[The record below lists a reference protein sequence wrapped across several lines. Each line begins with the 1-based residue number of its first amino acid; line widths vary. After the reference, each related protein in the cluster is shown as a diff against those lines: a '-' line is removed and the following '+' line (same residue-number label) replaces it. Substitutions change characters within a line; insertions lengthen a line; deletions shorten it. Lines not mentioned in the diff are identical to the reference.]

1 MKPSATTVNQEF
13 YDEFWRS
20 CPDFSRYNPGVLH
33 RRRGILNHLLSV
45 PHREVLDVGCGTGEL
60 LVWLRS
66 ELGAGVT
73 YVGADLSQTT
83 VEQNER
89 RHPFATFHTLDIQR
103 GALDRTFEAVICT
116 EVVEHLDDRPR
127 ALKHLASMVSPGGHL
142 ILTCPTG
149 RVHAT
154 EKHFGHV
161 NHPSPRELRGDLVA
175 AGLEVESIKRWGF
188 PLYTALKYATN
199 VKPDWALK
207 NFANTEYS
215 KGAKMVSK
223 ALYYANFFNL
233 PTSPLGC
240 QLFVLARRP
249 ETR

>member
-1 MKPSATTVNQEF
+1 VKPNATTVNQEF

-33 RRRGILNHLLSV
+33 RRRGILGLLQSV
-45 PHREVLDVGCGTGEL
+45 PHREILDVGCGTGEL

-73 YVGADLSQTT
+73 YVGADLSEAT
-83 VEQNER
+83 VAENEK
-89 RHPFATFHTLDIQR
+89 RHPFAEFQALDIER
-103 GALDRTFEAVICT
+103 SALGKTFEAVICT
-116 EVVEHLDDRPR
+116 EVVEHLDDRPG
-127 ALKHLASMVSPGGHL
+127 ALKNLAAMVSPGGHL

-149 RVHAT
+149 KVHAT
-154 EKHFGHV
+154 EKHFGHIS
-161 NHPSPRELRGDLVA
+161 HPSPRELRAHLEA
-175 AGLEVESIKRWGF
+175 AGLEVVSLKRWGF

-199 VKPDWALK
+199 VNSDWALK

-215 KGAKMVSK
+215 PSAKMVSK
-223 ALYYANFFNL
+223 ALYYANFINL

-249 ETR
+249 R